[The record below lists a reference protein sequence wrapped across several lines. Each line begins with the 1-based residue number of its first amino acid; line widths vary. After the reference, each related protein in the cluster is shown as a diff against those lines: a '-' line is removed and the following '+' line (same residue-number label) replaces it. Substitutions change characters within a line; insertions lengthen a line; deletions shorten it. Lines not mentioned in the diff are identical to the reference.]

1 MIRILFVGL
10 VTSYCVAVHAEGAES
25 LGLSAADLER
35 LGVVLEP
42 PQSVAEI
49 EIASGPAE
57 VVIPPAQQ
65 IVVSSTISGV
75 VSRFFVAEGD
85 LVESGQPLAEITS
98 AELLALQHDYIE
110 ATVAAELAIAQR
122 QRDLGL
128 HTDGIISERRL
139 QESAAAERAATTA
152 LDQIRQQLVLGGMTS
167 ADLDRLRDTGELSPT
182 LTLRARFA
190 GVVIEQMSDLGSPV
204 DALEPVYRLADLS
217 RLWLEVHVPQER
229 AMAIEPGMLVVAE
242 SGNRV
247 LEAQVTNVGRVVDAA
262 SQTVLVRAGV
272 DNSDLALRVGQFI
285 PARVLERI
293 DQGTAALA
301 VPNAA
306 VVRADGDVFVFV
318 AANGEVSAWPVEII
332 AEGSIN
338 TYIRGGVDADSQI
351 AVAGVAALK
360 SVWVSAADGSE

>member
-1 MIRILFVGL
+1 
-10 VTSYCVAVHAEGAES
+10 
-25 LGLSAADLER
+25 
-35 LGVVLEP
+35 
-42 PQSVAEI
+42 
-49 EIASGPAE
+49 
-57 VVIPPAQQ
+57 
-65 IVVSSTISGV
+65 
-75 VSRFFVAEGD
+75 
-85 LVESGQPLAEITS
+85 
-98 AELLALQHDYIE
+98 
-110 ATVAAELAIAQR
+110 
-122 QRDLGL
+122 
-128 HTDGIISERRL
+128 
-139 QESAAAERAATTA
+139 
-152 LDQIRQQLVLGGMTS
+152 
-167 ADLDRLRDTGELSPT
+167 
-182 LTLRARFA
+182 
-190 GVVIEQMSDLGSPV
+190 
-204 DALEPVYRLADLS
+204 
-217 RLWLEVHVPQER
+217 
-229 AMAIEPGMLVVAE
+229 MAIEPGMLVVAE

-247 LEAQVTNVGRVVDAA
+247 LEAQVTTVGRVVDAA

-285 PARVLERI
+285 PARVLEKI